1 MAIPRFADPQHPD
14 VRLTEQV
21 VTRPSSHDEDTRFAV
36 NPSAGFRPYT
46 YRAPRREGLVPLV
59 PKGA

>member
-1 MAIPRFADPQHPD
+1 MAIPRFADERHPD
-14 VRLTEQV
+14 VRLDTQT
-21 VTRPSSHDEDTRFAV
+21 VTLPTSHDDVAISV

-59 PKGA
+59 PKGV